1 MKKTKIGILLF
12 LFTFL
17 FTLSAYA
24 DKARNIQTDGDSLYH
39 ASHMAQHYGS
49 RECHCIANYV
59 KIRTN
64 AGSNRVLGH
73 LEQADRF
80 TLLDIED
87 HWAYIT
93 VDESAETS
101 PDSWAGLSGWVNC
114 DYLDCWCSEEEYEGL
129 VKINRGDYP
138 LGSYA
143 EILDMMYTGLTQKWD
158 FDLFDQYWVAA
169 ADLTRW
175 SADSVYYQ
183 ISDINNDGIDELL
196 FLVRDGASYAEEIDY
211 EVQILYTQKN
221 GKPVLLLTGWNRNTY
236 YLTATG
242 SIINIGSNG
251 VYDNAILKYE
261 LQNSELHLLEGIH
274 YYEEQDYFVTEQNWM
289 TDFHQPVSA
298 DFAASKVAEYESARN
313 YRYNASLLSNWPQ
326 SR

>member
-1 MKKTKIGILLF
+1 MKKAKIGILLV

-17 FTLSAYA
+17 FAFPAYA

-59 KIRTN
+59 KIRTD

-80 TLLDIED
+80 TLLDIAD

-183 ISDINNDGIDELL
+183 ISDINNDGIDELM
-196 FLVRDGASYAEEIDY
+196 FLAYGTGGDEDVDC
-211 EVQILYTQKN
+211 EVQI
-221 GKPVLLLTGWNRNTY
+221 
-236 YLTATG
+236 
-242 SIINIGSNG
+242 
-251 VYDNAILKYE
+251 
-261 LQNSELHLLEGIH
+261 
-274 YYEEQDYFVTEQNWM
+274 M
-289 TDFHQPVSA
+289 
-298 DFAASKVAEYESARN
+298 
-313 YRYNASLLSNWPQ
+313 
-326 SR
+326 